1 MTLLQTLTTFS
12 KEINFCLDLFFKLR
26 QHKLDAI
33 YYIDYTEFRFKTFF
47 QTITDKDD
55 FFLEKKHSAGDQ
67 TVLIELIE

>member
-12 KEINFCLDLFFKLR
+12 KEINFCLDSFFKLR

-47 QTITDKDD
+47 SDRASITDIDD
-55 FFLEKKHSAGDQ
+55 FFLEKKTLRWGLDS
-67 TVLIELIE
+67 IN

>member
-12 KEINFCLDLFFKLR
+12 KEINFCLDSFFKLR

-47 QTITDKDD
+47 QTGHQLRT
-55 FFLEKKHSAGDQ
+55 
-67 TVLIELIE
+67 

>member
-12 KEINFCLDLFFKLR
+12 KEINFCLDSFFKLR

-47 QTITDKDD
+47 SDRASITDIDD
-55 FFLEKKHSAGDQ
+55 FFLEKKPTPLGIRQ
-67 TVLIELIE
+67 Y

>member
-12 KEINFCLDLFFKLR
+12 KEINFCLDSFFKLR

-47 QTITDKDD
+47 SDRASITDIDN
-55 FFLEKKHSAGDQ
+55 FFLEKNPTPLGIRQ
-67 TVLIELIE
+67 Y